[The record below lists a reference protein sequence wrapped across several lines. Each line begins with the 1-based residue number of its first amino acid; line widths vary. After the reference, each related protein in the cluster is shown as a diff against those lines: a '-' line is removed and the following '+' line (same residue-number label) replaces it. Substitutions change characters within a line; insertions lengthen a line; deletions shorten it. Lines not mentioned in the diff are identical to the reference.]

1 VDVATF
7 LKVLSKSTAEI
18 IIVDGVSPESF
29 SKIRRSKE
37 VSTCD
42 LHMASYDKDS
52 EQLVI
57 RMPTVKH
64 EMLHRLLDEAIHMD
78 SVAIG
83 LLTEFVSVGSATY
96 SDVDHQGDV
105 LWHLEGDSKRR
116 PTSSRG
122 RKDFPTFVIE
132 AGICQSWGSLAAKAR
147 LWFTKSN
154 CGVRIVVLVK
164 IIEGSN
170 TIKIEKWK
178 PNARSQGMAN
188 LGACVQKIRIPQI
201 PGSNPYSPAS
211 YEVVG
216 GDLRLEF
223 DDVMLRQSASAERDI
238 VVNEA
243 RLREYAAR
251 FWMSMSDCQNR

>member
-1 VDVATF
+1 MDVATF

-18 IIVDGVSPESF
+18 IIVDSVSPESF
-29 SKIRRSKE
+29 SKIRRNKE

-42 LHMASYDKDS
+42 FHMASYDKDS

-64 EMLHRLLDEAIHMD
+64 EMLHRLLDEAIYMD
-78 SVAIG
+78 SMAIG

-96 SDVDHQGDV
+96 SDVDSQGHV

-132 AGICQSWGSLAAKAR
+132 AGNSQSWGSLTAKAS
-147 LWFTKSN
+147 LWFKKSN
-154 CGVRIVVLVK
+154 GRVRIVVLVK

-178 PNARSQGMAN
+178 PNARSQGMAIAN

-223 DDVMLRQSASAERDI
+223 DDVMLRPSASAERDI

-243 RLREYAAR
+243 HLREYAAR
-251 FWMSMSDCQNR
+251 FWMSMSDR